1 MNKIF
6 FCILK
11 VTEDFDTDPHP
22 YPLVIGTDPRIRIS
36 TKMLRFHNTGWN

>member
-1 MNKIF
+1 MKKTDF

-22 YPLVIGTDPRIRIS
+22 HHPHPDPYQNV
-36 TKMLRFHNTGWN
+36 KDPEH